1 MWNWLVII
9 DELSL
14 DDILQKIYFEAYS
27 YEDLKDYVFSALRK
41 VASLDEF
48 LDLLYTTIR
57 DYSLVSLFQICFFK
71 IFFHF
76 SAKEYNFLIE
86 SQRAYYGQT
95 WWSDHQN

>member
-1 MWNWLVII
+1 MYILERISTVRIENNKRENNVKWLVII

-41 VASLDEF
+41 VSSLDEF

-57 DYSLVSLFQICFFK
+57 DYSLVSYSECQ
-71 IFFHF
+71 
-76 SAKEYNFLIE
+76 
-86 SQRAYYGQT
+86 QRV
-95 WWSDHQN
+95 